1 MKHQFV
7 GLRGQLEPIYAN
19 VDEIVSSGVEKIVF
33 WRYNF
38 GVLTG
43 RILTIIFINGMEYR
57 INLDDDIGAERLHE
71 ILKNDSVQL
80 WEKWR
85 DGDEVGNIADD
96 FVATGASFAGIQGWE
111 EDIYVRV
118 GEIVHCILENL
129 CVLRFGDQRVLYAR
143 MLTIVIVYDKLEYKM
158 KVKLEG
164 SVEDFWNILKRSSIS
179 TTEKWVQR

>member
-96 FVATGASFAGIQGWE
+96 FRLWDMSFAGIEGSHGH
-111 EDIYVRV
+111 IYVRV
-118 GEIVHCILENL
+118 GKIVHCILERQFMIAYDHKYLLGN
-129 CVLRFGDQRVLYAR
+129 
-143 MLTIVIVYDKLEYKM
+143 MLVIVILYDKLEYKM
-158 KVKLEG
+158 KVELEG
-164 SVEDFWNILKRSSIS
+164 SAGDLFNILKRSSIS
-179 TTEKWVQR
+179 TTDKWVQK